1 MGADSLQFY
10 RGTVES
16 AGLDMPRQARRPSRH
31 WANDSPCKSRRQVE
45 ARQAERQRMFIARLK
60 TGERSQDTFIY
71 ARATA
76 AASEVPGLDEH
87 RSTETAP

>member
-10 RGTVES
+10 RSAVES
-16 AGLDMPRQARRPSRH
+16 AGLDTARQARRPLRH

-45 ARQAERQRMFIARLK
+45 ARQAERQRRFIARLK
-60 TGERSQDTFIY
+60 TGVRSQDTFRY

-87 RSTETAP
+87 QSTEEAP

>member
-31 WANDSPCKSRRQVE
+31 WANDGPSKFRKQVE
-45 ARQAERQRMFIARLK
+45 ARQAERQRRFIARLK
-60 TGERSQDTFIY
+60 TGVRSQDTFI
-71 ARATA
+71 
-76 AASEVPGLDEH
+76 
-87 RSTETAP
+87 

>member
-1 MGADSLQFY
+1 MLMQV
-10 RGTVES
+10 RGWALMAYSFIEVRWKVR
-16 AGLDMPRQARRPSRH
+16 AWHKPRQARRPLRH
-31 WANDSPCKSRRQVE
+31 WANDGPCKFRRQVE

-76 AASEVPGLDEH
+76 AASE
-87 RSTETAP
+87 AAQ

>member
-1 MGADSLQFY
+1 MSSADSVNAAAGIDADSLQFY

-16 AGLDMPRQARRPSRH
+16 AGLDTPRQARRPLRH

-60 TGERSQDTFIY
+60 TGERSQDTF
-71 ARATA
+71 R
-76 AASEVPGLDEH
+76 
-87 RSTETAP
+87 